1 MADTTHDDELI
12 VVTTEDVAKVEA
24 VAEAA
29 AADADE
35 VNHRDCLECVQ
46 RYGGA

>member
-1 MADTTHDDELI
+1 MADTTH
-12 VVTTEDVAKVEA
+12 
-24 VAEAA
+24 AA

-35 VNHRDCLECVQ
+35 ANHRDCLECVQ